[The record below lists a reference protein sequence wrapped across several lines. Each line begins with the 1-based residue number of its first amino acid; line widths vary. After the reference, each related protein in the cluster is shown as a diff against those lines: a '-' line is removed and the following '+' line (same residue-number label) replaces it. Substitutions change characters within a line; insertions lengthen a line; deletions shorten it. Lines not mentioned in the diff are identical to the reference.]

1 MTYLGG
7 RLAHLN
13 MRRFAVTEKGYMGL
27 VPTLAE
33 KGDRIAAF
41 KGCRAPFVLRKK
53 ENMYVLI
60 GDAHFDG
67 LERVCLDETEM
78 EKVLLR

>member
-1 MTYLGG
+1 
-7 RLAHLN
+7 

-33 KGDRIAAF
+33 KWDRIAPF
-41 KGCRAPFVLRKK
+41 KGCRAHFVLRKK
-53 ENMYVLI
+53 ESMYVLI

-67 LERVCLDETEM
+67 LERVRPDTTEM
-78 EKVLLR
+78 EKIPLRC